1 MAYEDIFDFPP
12 LKEAERML
20 FTMSSYD
27 SLAEAEQ
34 WAYDADLKAYRD
46 MIGQLVCA
54 KEDGREEGRE
64 EGRKE
69 GRKEG
74 LAEGL
79 AKGRAEGR
87 TEGRAEG
94 QAIIVRSMVQGGLD
108 LNQIAKLIHMSI
120 ADVERILNSN

>member
-1 MAYEDIFDFPP
+1 M
-12 LKEAERML
+12 
-20 FTMSSYD
+20 
-27 SLAEAEQ
+27 
-34 WAYDADLKAYRD
+34 AYDADLKACRD

-79 AKGRAEGR
+79 AKGRE
-87 TEGRAEG
+87 EG
-94 QAIIVRSMVQGGLD
+94 QAIIVRSMVQSGLD
-108 LNQIAKLIHMSI
+108 LNQIAKIINMSI
-120 ADVERILNSN
+120 ADIERILNSN